1 MAQCSSVLNIPLPYE
16 RHLFAF
22 EIKGVERQFLLDF
35 SDFIRI
41 YKTSEIFFWTS
52 RDIKGFQ
59 TPETFLTLCKI
70 LTYVR
75 YSQRILRLFRIFL
88 TFFQPEDAVAY
99 PALLPAV
106 STAPARRRNWKV
118 CVSEKNIKIRCLL
131 LGLQSA
137 SATDKPFQ
145 LFLTVLL
152 LSSLFCIP
160 FCSDF
165 RRDDFA
171 ATATVD
177 LAFGIFRYR
186 RSTVT
191 GVFSPILSW
200 ILFC

>member
-1 MAQCSSVLNIPLPYE
+1 M
-16 RHLFAF
+16 
-22 EIKGVERQFLLDF
+22 
-35 SDFIRI
+35 
-41 YKTSEIFFWTS
+41 
-52 RDIKGFQ
+52 
-59 TPETFLTLCKI
+59 
-70 LTYVR
+70 
-75 YSQRILRLFRIFL
+75 
-88 TFFQPEDAVAY
+88 
-99 PALLPAV
+99 
-106 STAPARRRNWKV
+106 
-118 CVSEKNIKIRCLL
+118 SEKNIKIRCLL

-191 GVFSPILSW
+191 GVFSPILS
-200 ILFC
+200 